1 MQSLLNSE
9 KNSLKCHVSLS
20 ACLGKYLHV
29 TNDNKK
35 KKLKKSLL
43 SSSIKGKTTAAKFPL
58 VL

>member
-9 KNSLKCHVSLS
+9 RNSLKCHVSLS
-20 ACLGKYLHV
+20 VCLGKYLHV

-35 KKLKKSLL
+35 KKSLL